1 MNDEMNIM
9 NDNWKMEEMKHER
22 RYESEIEYRAVRA
35 YEKVKLDMLF
45 DIFVNNP
52 SPEIYMTMENQMV
65 LYQDIVCNCTW
76 KRGDE

>member
-35 YEKVKLDMLF
+35 YEKG
-45 DIFVNNP
+45 
-52 SPEIYMTMENQMV
+52 
-65 LYQDIVCNCTW
+65 NCTW